1 MKITTRITGRLTG
14 AGAPDRLAARMK
26 DRLEQRLD
34 HRAFIDGPNSGDRD
48 GKDHG
53 GDLKPAPRP
62 PRSSLPRSNQ
72 PARGP
77 GRRR

>member
-1 MKITTRITGRLTG
+1 MKITTRLTG

-26 DRLEQRLD
+26 ERLEQRLD
-34 HRAFIDGPNSGDRD
+34 HRAFIDGPNSSDRD

-53 GDLKPAPRP
+53 GDLKPASRSDP
-62 PRSSLPRSNQ
+62 PRSTLPT
-72 PARGP
+72 RGL